1 MIIQEIRWHKLVW
14 VLKLDYCDCNLS
26 KWNWFN
32 CVLSLD
38 YDDILWYYDPLTGIF
53 YEFLSTKQYLWVWQQ
68 RFWAVLRNVTGGT
81 CTSCTTLDN
90 CKAVKCF
97 NNSSWTAAGGDFK
110 GCFTMIHAT
119 YSTLWL
125 FNIAMENGQ
134 FIDGL
139 PIKNYD
145 FPWVC

>member
-1 MIIQEIRWHKLVW
+1 MFIQEIKWHKLVW
-14 VLKLDYCDCNLS
+14 VLKLDYYDCNLS

-38 YDDILWYYDPLTGIF
+38 YDDILWSTYWDF
-53 YEFLSTKQYLWVWQQ
+53 FNEFLSTKQYLWVWQQ

-90 CKAVKCF
+90 CKAVMCF
-97 NNSSWTAAGGDFK
+97 NNSSWTTEGGDFFQ
-110 GCFTMIHAT
+110 GCFTMFHAT

-139 PIKNYD
+139 PIKNDD
-145 FPWVC
+145 FP